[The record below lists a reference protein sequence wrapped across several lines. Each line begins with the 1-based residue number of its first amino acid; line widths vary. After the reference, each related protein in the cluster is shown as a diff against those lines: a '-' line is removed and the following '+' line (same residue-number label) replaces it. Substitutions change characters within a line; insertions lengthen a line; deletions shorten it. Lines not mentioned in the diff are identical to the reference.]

1 MTELRPSNDAQQR
14 LSISPL
20 EFQIQ
25 IFCIF
30 AIAWISM
37 KISLPALVT
46 LERQFGVSS
55 SAMKFVV
62 LAFFVSYGASIML
75 WGTLSD
81 LLLSLIHI

>member
-1 MTELRPSNDAQQR
+1 MGFE
-14 LSISPL
+14 
-20 EFQIQ
+20 IQ
-25 IFCIF
+25 IYCIF

-46 LERQFGVSS
+46 LEHQFGVSS

-81 LLLSLIHI
+81 LLGRRSDHEC